1 MKKRTVDPRTVLL
14 REAEARQ
21 GYRSHAELARAA
33 GLSVATVQKRF
44 RLPGTARLDE
54 LAAMTGG
61 TLTAEESQVL
71 INGGWKR

>member
-61 TLTAEESQVL
+61 ALTAEESQVL
-71 INGGWKR
+71 LNGGWKK